1 MLKLKVIVGVPSGQT
16 WNAKFGVCLVNLVSY
31 FANNRVPGYDA
42 QALQV
47 VNTRSSILSMNR
59 MNIVKQAQA
68 LQADYIL
75 FLDTDHT
82 FPKELLHR
90 LLSHREQV
98 VAANCVT
105 KSIPA
110 SPTARRKSEDPRGE
124 VVYSDP
130 HMDGLEQVWRVGT
143 GVMLVDADIF
153 QQLGHG
159 CWEMKYRPEA
169 ETYQGEDWS
178 FCAACEQVG
187 IPIYVDHGASQ
198 RIGHD
203 GMLEYTHDLVGT
215 VQGAQK

>member
-1 MLKLKVIVGVPSGQT
+1 MRRLKVVIGVPSGQT
-16 WNAKFGVCLVNLVSY
+16 WNARFGVCLVNLVSY
-31 FANNRVPGYDA
+31 FANTRVPGYDA

-68 LQADYIL
+68 LQADYVL

-90 LLSHREQV
+90 LLSHGERV
-98 VAANCVT
+98 VAVNCVT

-110 SPTARRKSEDPRGE
+110 CPTARRMSIDPKGE

-130 HMDGLEQVWRVGT
+130 GMQGTEQVWRVGT
-143 GVMLVDADIF
+143 GVMLVDLDIF

-178 FCAACEQVG
+178 FCEACEKVG
-187 IPIYVDHGASQ
+187 IPIYVDHSASQ
-198 RIGHD
+198 VVGHE
-203 GMLEYTHDLVGT
+203 GMMEYTHDLVGT
-215 VQGAQK
+215 LQE

>member
-1 MLKLKVIVGVPSGQT
+1 MLKLKVVIGVPSGQT

-159 CWEMKYRPEA
+159 CWEMQYRPEA

-178 FCAACEQVG
+178 FCAACEQAG
-187 IPIYVDHGASQ
+187 IPIYVDHGTSQ
-198 RIGHD
+198 RIGHE
-203 GMLEYTHDLVGT
+203 GMMEYTHDLVGT
-215 VQGAQK
+215 LQE